1 MAKDDIFQYRDCQC
15 LQSVVVMYFNL
26 IISEVSVIDINESLV
41 MEVQKSRQEGYNI
54 ICLITAL
61 IFLDTVQWWQQQ
73 CCTEPEQWSPHSP
86 HRDMTLELLREVRW
100 AGQTGAV
107 NTQCTVRWL
116 LCSHTRVT
124 SKYVANQIWFL
135 LLSYIID

>member
-86 HRDMTLELLREVRW
+86 HRDMTLELLREVR
-100 AGQTGAV
+100 
-107 NTQCTVRWL
+107 
-116 LCSHTRVT
+116 
-124 SKYVANQIWFL
+124 
-135 LLSYIID
+135 